1 MYPPNTSLAYENM
14 STSRKSIKTD
24 RTVRRN
30 SNSAIIA
37 GYFSMSLPKLDSSSR
52 QKVSGNTGE
61 QRHQSFVQNEHLC
74 VDYSSQ
80 EQHKTF
86 FSNTWNTFPKYKKF

>member
-1 MYPPNTSLAYENM
+1 MYPPNTSLAYENVG
-14 STSRKSIKTD
+14 TSRKSIKTD

-61 QRHQSFVQNEHLC
+61 QRGTSHL
-74 VDYSSQ
+74 
-80 EQHKTF
+80 
-86 FSNTWNTFPKYKKF
+86 YKMNISV